1 MMELLNE
8 YKYVSTVSENA
19 RSKGFVR
26 ITYYTIVKC
35 VNIMDLFE

>member
-8 YKYVSTVSENA
+8 YKYVSTVSEKA

-26 ITYYTIVKC
+26 KIKC
-35 VNIMDLFE
+35 KLLTTQLLSV